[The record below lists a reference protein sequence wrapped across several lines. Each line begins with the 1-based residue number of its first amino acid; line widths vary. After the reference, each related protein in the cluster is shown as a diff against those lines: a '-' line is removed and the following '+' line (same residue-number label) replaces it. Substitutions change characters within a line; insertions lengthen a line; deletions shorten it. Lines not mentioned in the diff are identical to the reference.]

1 VTRSFGQF
9 DIRPRNAAIAV
20 GALSGGNQQKV
31 VLAKEILG
39 TPRLLLLDEPTRG
52 VDVGAKAEIYARL
65 RDLASQGLGILV
77 ASSEMPELIGLCDR
91 IVVLR
96 EGCNVAEFGGGVDEH
111 TVLAAATG
119 RTA

>member
-1 VTRSFGQF
+1 
-9 DIRPRNAAIAV
+9 
-20 GALSGGNQQKV
+20 
-31 VLAKEILG
+31 
-39 TPRLLLLDEPTRG
+39 
-52 VDVGAKAEIYARL
+52 
-65 RDLASQGLGILV
+65 
-77 ASSEMPELIGLCDR
+77 MPELIGLCDR